1 MTNSRDEG
9 RRAVA
14 SDFPSERRRFLLKLV
29 GLGAAGLAV
38 GGGGAWAKTEWDAAT
53 TTAASLGDLQF
64 QLDGVTTAKAALELS
79 YTTLQAQAG
88 DWQSQLVA
96 ATDQNAQLASS
107 LGTAQQDRANLQAQL
122 ASLQASLDAAT
133 VRLGDST
140 QLVGL
145 YDQLDGVGLD
155 GVVENGLGLVSGAL
169 TALAVPAA
177 NLRGGLEVARGLL
190 TNFEAVLPD
199 FKDAMAWLGEQVVK
213 LKVGLWSVESSAQT
227 AVNSAVSGVAAV
239 FGGFAGFVLDHLP
252 FNIGE
257 QVRNTLAAVQAVLTG
272 TTSMTNDAPD
282 KVLLKISKHVD
293 EGPQHWSTTLVTPLR
308 DQTLAPADAVLT
320 AVAST
325 DSTYTAGL
333 KDPATAAIGQRRALR
348 EQIAAFRAAKSL

>member
-1 MTNSRDEG
+1 MTNSRDEA
-9 RRAVA
+9 RRNLA
-14 SDFPSERRRFLLKLV
+14 SDFQSERRRFLLKLI

-53 TTAASLGDLQF
+53 TTAASLGELEL

-79 YTTLQAQAG
+79 YTALQTQAG
-88 DWQSQLVA
+88 EWQSQLVA

-107 LGTAQQDRANLQAQL
+107 LGTAQQDKANLQAQL
-122 ASLQASLDAAT
+122 ASLQASFDTAT
-133 VRLGDST
+133 ARLGDST

-145 YDQLDGVGLD
+145 YDQLDAVGLD

-169 TALAVPAA
+169 TALAVPAG
-177 NLRGGLEVARGLL
+177 NLRSGLDTARGLL
-190 TNFEAVLPD
+190 ANFEAVLPD

-227 AVNSAVSGVAAV
+227 TVNSAVSGVAAV

-252 FNIGE
+252 FNIGQ
-257 QVRNTLAAVQAVLTG
+257 QVRNTLSAVQSVLTG
-272 TTSMTNDAPD
+272 TTAMTDDAPD

-293 EGPQHWSTTLVTPLR
+293 EGDQNWGKTLVTPLR
-308 DQTLAPADAVLT
+308 DQTLAPADDVLS
-320 AVAST
+320 AVAGT

-333 KDPATAAIGQRRALR
+333 KDPATAAIGQRRAMR
-348 EQIAAFRAAKSL
+348 EQIVAFRAAKNL